1 MNADERRSGWNF
13 VSAFIGVYRRLV
25 TCSLSLVILLL
36 AAWAVVAP
44 RRIVSTAPSITEM
57 LYALGLGDRV
67 VGVTTFCHYPP
78 EVAKKP
84 KIGTYLRPDVEMI
97 LALRPD
103 VVIAERSMIRGPVS
117 LPSLKLNVVEVD
129 DSSIEGI
136 YGSIREIGRLASV
149 PERAEALCASIRS
162 ELERI
167 RRATA
172 PLPRRKVLFIVG
184 RTPGKIED
192 LIAAGNSSYLNELLA
207 LAGGEN
213 LLRDAAVAYAKI
225 SVEEV
230 LARNPDVIIDI
241 GEMADTA
248 GVSEEEKRAVV
259 ALWSRYPSLKAVRN
273 RRAFAIASDIFVV
286 PGPRVVDAARQ
297 CARMIHPE
305 AFR

>member
-1 MNADERRSGWNF
+1 
-13 VSAFIGVYRRLV
+13 
-25 TCSLSLVILLL
+25 
-36 AAWAVVAP
+36 
-44 RRIVSTAPSITEM
+44 M